1 VAEQPALSFA
11 GLLRQLRA
19 EARLTQEELAEA
31 AKLSPRSVSDLERGI
46 SRTARKETALLLA
59 DALGLAGPVRVVF
72 VAAARGK
79 APAAE
84 VQAARLGVPSPARHN
99 LPAPLTSFVG
109 REQDLARLEGLLGQ
123 ARLVTLTGPGGAGK
137 TRLALEF
144 ASGVLGRFPD
154 GAWLVDLASLSDA
167 SLIAAAALSAVGAP
181 GQPGRAAVDTLTDFL
196 MRRRTLVV
204 LDNCEHLVDG
214 CAELAGRLLSACPD
228 VKVLATTREA
238 MNIPGEVLWKV
249 RPLPIPDGDCALD
262 GLQSS
267 EAVVLF
273 TDRTRAVEPDFDITT
288 QNAGAV
294 TQICRRLDG
303 MPLAIELAASRMRS
317 MAVQELSSRLD
328 DRFHLLTGGTR
339 TALPRQRT
347 LEATI
352 TWSYDLLSEQ
362 ERLLFDRLSVFSG
375 GCTTDSA
382 RRVCSGG
389 AVSEERVLELVGGLA
404 DRSMLAADK
413 NGEPKTRYRMLE
425 TLRQFGQERLAA
437 RGESRAVRRRHLD
450 WAISFA
456 ESYPAPTGPGKRE
469 PGIVAEEHNLRSAL
483 EWALDAGDEESAL
496 RIIGSVWFG
505 HFNERVALYERVLPP
520 SPAVSAALAAKAL
533 WAGLALAFMM
543 GDWELGR
550 QRGAWGAAAARVAGD
565 DLRLSFC
572 LSYQGTCAW
581 ALGAEE
587 DGRRLSEEAVAVA
600 QAAGLPEAEARTLL
614 AVAFISLDCGDLDR
628 AEQTA
633 NRARALTREVFT
645 HGHVDEA
652 LAVIYLARGE
662 LAKAAAQLAGTVHQF
677 REIPINCGA
686 HILETC
692 AAWTAAAGRHELGA
706 EILATAERIREETAD
721 KPRPNERIIWRDWL
735 PLIAASTEA
744 EAYRSARKRGRLLS
758 FEQALDLAENSLR
771 GYSA

>member
-1 VAEQPALSFA
+1 MTAGAGCLPGCGRARGHGRSRPLRACRLGAGESLRLIPLLAAARVCTTRAGPRENPQFRARSGVPGGAAEAWAGLGGGRGGGARLRPGPCRGAGGRLAHPGLRWRGGDGGGGQVLRIVGAERCGGALGRVAGAVAEQPALSFA

-84 VQAARLGVPSPARHN
+84 VQAATLGVPSLARHN

-181 GQPGRAAVDTLTDFL
+181 GQPGRPAIDTLTDFL
-196 MRRRTLVV
+196 IRRRTLVV
-204 LDNCEHLVDG
+204 LDNCEHLLDG
-214 CAELAGRLLSACPD
+214 CAELVGRLLCACPD

-249 RPLPIPDGDCALD
+249 RPLTIPDGDCALD

-267 EAVVLF
+267 EAVALF
-273 TDRTRAVEPDFDITT
+273 TDRTRAVEPDFEITT

-303 MPLAIELAASRMRS
+303 MPLAIELAASRVRS

-352 TWSYDLLSEQ
+352 TWSYDLLSE
-362 ERLLFDRLSVFSG
+362 
-375 GCTTDSA
+375 
-382 RRVCSGG
+382 
-389 AVSEERVLELVGGLA
+389 EERV
-404 DRSMLAADK
+404 
-413 NGEPKTRYRMLE
+413 
-425 TLRQFGQERLAA
+425 
-437 RGESRAVRRRHLD
+437 
-450 WAISFA
+450 
-456 ESYPAPTGPGKRE
+456 
-469 PGIVAEEHNLRSAL
+469 
-483 EWALDAGDEESAL
+483 
-496 RIIGSVWFG
+496 
-505 HFNERVALYERVLPP
+505 
-520 SPAVSAALAAKAL
+520 
-533 WAGLALAFMM
+533 
-543 GDWELGR
+543 
-550 QRGAWGAAAARVAGD
+550 
-565 DLRLSFC
+565 
-572 LSYQGTCAW
+572 
-581 ALGAEE
+581 
-587 DGRRLSEEAVAVA
+587 
-600 QAAGLPEAEARTLL
+600 
-614 AVAFISLDCGDLDR
+614 
-628 AEQTA
+628 
-633 NRARALTREVFT
+633 VF
-645 HGHVDEA
+645 
-652 LAVIYLARGE
+652 
-662 LAKAAAQLAGTVHQF
+662 
-677 REIPINCGA
+677 
-686 HILETC
+686 
-692 AAWTAAAGRHELGA
+692 
-706 EILATAERIREETAD
+706 
-721 KPRPNERIIWRDWL
+721 
-735 PLIAASTEA
+735 
-744 EAYRSARKRGRLLS
+744 
-758 FEQALDLAENSLR
+758 
-771 GYSA
+771 